1 VIEALQQSLRVR
13 VTAHFVVAVVVGFAV
28 ARLIGEPTGSALM
41 TSVGVGIGV
50 GIATLFVGR
59 GEDEE

>member
-1 VIEALQQSLRVR
+1 